1 MSSRDRFNIS
11 RLAIKYS
18 WLTVGFW
25 LAVAVAGIFAFS
37 SLKYALFPDIAF
49 PVVVVST
56 SAPFSA
62 DLSSAIDTEKKITQP
77 IEQQL
82 KDLEGLD
89 KLRSITY
96 PGQSVINMAF
106 LVGTDLDESR
116 RKVETILKSLTLPKD
131 ASYKVIPLNLN
142 ESSAVSYA
150 IQSSTDN
157 LSAENLTTL
166 TQLTKTQILPAIDRL
181 PGVLKVNLLGAP
193 SPIVPA
199 KAIDPALLAKQQQ
212 LTGQKIPLNPN
223 QSSQLNPNIKP
234 SLAQIPPGLSLPQ
247 GGSAVRFNGRDAL
260 AFQVIKRGDANTL
273 EVASDVEKAV
283 ALLRT
288 KLPNIDITLAATQAD
303 YIREASHATIDSLLL
318 AIALSVLIIYPF
330 LRNWKATVI
339 TALAIPTSLLGTF
352 IVMAIFGLNLE
363 TITLLALAL
372 VVGIIVDDAIVDVE
386 NIARHVDEGESPY
399 HAAVNATNEIG
410 LTVTAATFTIVAV
423 FLPVAFMGGG
433 IGQFFKPFGL
443 TVSASVIISLLV
455 ARTLSPL
462 LAAGWLKPNPRNR
475 PQSTTEGLA
484 WYRHLLQWS
493 LGHRWLV
500 LSLAILSF
508 VAGLLL
514 IPLIPQGFIP
524 KLDRGEFNIT
534 YAAPANTSLEQS
546 RQIAQKLEAVA
557 RRSPTVEAVFTTV
570 GSRQGESNKGNLHV
584 KLKHDRNGVHTAEVQ
599 DLVRQDLPAIA
610 NVTVSVEDIQ
620 FVDTG
625 SEKPLQVALVG
636 DDVAQLSTTAK
647 KLKTLVQAMP
657 GLVDVT
663 ATGELNSKDSI
674 LEIQHLNTQRV
685 AYIGANLDKSIALG
699 DATNQV
705 VAATKDILPPGVK
718 INLGGDSERIGEIFG
733 SFGKTLGL
741 SVLCILI
748 VLILLFRSLID
759 PLVIVFALPLSV
771 IGALLALLLTRSD
784 FGMIAV
790 IGMVFLFGLINKN
803 AILIVD
809 YINQLRRD
817 GLDRNEAILKACPIR
832 LRPIAMTTA
841 STILGMLPIAL
852 GIGAGSELRSPMAV
866 SIIGGLT
873 TSTLLSLIVIP
884 VIYSLL
890 DDLQP
895 RFSSK
900 NKNKPSLEIPNQT
913 L

>member
-1 MSSRDRFNIS
+1 MALRDRFNIS

-116 RKVETILKSLTLPKD
+116 RQVETILKNITLPKD

-150 IQSSTDN
+150 IQSSTDS
-157 LSAENLTTL
+157 LSAENLTQL
-166 TQLTKTQILPAIDRL
+166 TQLTKTQILPVIDRL

-199 KAIDPALLAKQQQ
+199 QAIDPALLAKQQQ
-212 LTGQKIPLNPN
+212 LAGKKIP
-223 QSSQLNPNIKP
+223 LNPNIKP
-234 SLAQIPPGLSLPQ
+234 SPAIPPGLGLPQ

-273 EVASDVEKAV
+273 EVASDVETAV
-283 ALLRT
+283 ALLRAR
-288 KLPNIDITLAATQAD
+288 LPSLEITLAATQAD

-330 LRNWKATVI
+330 LRNWKATLI

-399 HAAVNATNEIG
+399 QAAVKATSEIG

-462 LAAGWLKPNPRNR
+462 LAAGWLKPNHKNR
-475 PQSTTEGLA
+475 SQSTTEGLA

-500 LSLAILSF
+500 LGLAILSF

-534 YAAPANTSLEQS
+534 YAAPANTSLDES
-546 RQIAQKLEAVA
+546 RQIAQKLELVA

-570 GSRQGESNKGNLHV
+570 GSRQGEANKGNLYV
-584 KLKHDRNGVHTAEVQ
+584 KLKHERDRIHTAEVQ
-599 DLVRQDLPAIA
+599 DQVRQALPAIA

-636 DDVAQLSTTAK
+636 DDASQLSATAK

-663 ATGELNSKDSI
+663 ATGEMNSKDSI

-759 PLVIVFALPLSV
+759 PLVIVLALPLSV

-900 NKNKPSLEIPNQT
+900 NKNKPSLEIPNQS